1 MLGPRRSTRS
11 GTPRHRPY
19 LDIGHVVRELLA
31 AGPRAIHSNRTI
43 AAYMFGADDSQLLT
57 RDIRRA
63 RTMADKIVATG
74 LPLCPCDEQGTLLD
88 TEEQHDRASRGKTCL
103 WRFDPY
109 GNVISDALHEAM
121 GDVPPV
127 KLAIGVL
134 ALESAPI
141 REGWEEAAILLEAI
155 RGVLPPAA
163 MAAVERELA
172 ARRQPGGQRGTYGAS
187 IRSH

>member
-1 MLGPRRSTRS
+1 MPGPRRPTLS
-11 GTPRHRPY
+11 GTSRHRPY

-31 AGPRAIHSNRTI
+31 AGPHAIHSNRTI
-43 AAYMFGADDSQLLT
+43 AAYIFGADDSQL
-57 RDIRRA
+57 RPQDIRRA

-88 TEEQHDRASRGKTCL
+88 TEPQQDRASRGKTCL

-121 GDVPPV
+121 GDVPHA
-127 KLAIGVL
+127 KLAIGLL
-134 ALESAPI
+134 ALELAPI

-163 MAAVERELA
+163 MDAAERELA
-172 ARRQPGGQRGTYGAS
+172 TRRQPAGQRGKHGATN
-187 IRSH
+187 RPN

>member
-1 MLGPRRSTRS
+1 MPGPCRPNRSETS
-11 GTPRHRPY
+11 RHHPY
-19 LDIGHVVRELLA
+19 LNIGQVVRELLA
-31 AGPRAIHSNRTI
+31 AGPHAIHSNRTI
-43 AAYMFGADDSQLLT
+43 AAHIFGADDSQLRP

-63 RTMADKIVATG
+63 RTMADRIAAVG

-88 TEEQHDRASRGKTCL
+88 AEEHSDRASRGKTCL

-121 GDVPPV
+121 GNVPPG

-141 REGWEEAAILLEAI
+141 REGWEEASILLEAI

-163 MAAVERELA
+163 MAAGERELA
-172 ARRQPGGQRGTYGAS
+172 ARRQAAGRRGTHGAT
-187 IRSH
+187 IRSN

>member
-1 MLGPRRSTRS
+1 MPGPRRPNRS
-11 GTPRHRPY
+11 GTSRHRPY
-19 LDIGHVVRELLA
+19 LDIGHVFRELLA
-31 AGPRAIHSNRTI
+31 AGPHAIHSNRTI
-43 AAYMFGADDSQLLT
+43 AAHIFGADDSQLLP

-63 RTMADKIVATG
+63 RTMADKIVAAG
-74 LPLCPCDEQGTLLD
+74 LPLCPCDELGTLLD
-88 TEEQHDRASRGKTCL
+88 TEEQRDRASRGKTCL

-127 KLAIGVL
+127 TLAIGAL

-155 RGVLPPAA
+155 RGVLPPAV
-163 MAAVERELA
+163 MAAGERELE
-172 ARRQPGGQRGTYGAS
+172 ARRQPVGRRGKYGAT
-187 IRSH
+187 IRPH